1 MRIKI
6 TEEQDEEQ
14 MEFIQVESSEKTDY
28 ESEIDTNGEVDIQTD
43 HEFGIS

>member
-6 TEEQDEEQ
+6 TEDDEQ